1 MTGFDIEF
9 WHWWVL
15 ALALAVVEMVLPG
28 AAFIWLGLAA
38 GAVGLGLLL
47 VPDLAVPVQFGA
59 FAVLAIA
66 AVVAT
71 RFIPKPAL
79 DETDQP
85 NLNRRAAQYVGR
97 QLVLESAIVN
107 GRGRAFVGDTLWSVA
122 GDDLPVGTA
131 VKVVAADGAL
141 LRVERA

>member
-1 MTGFDIEF
+1 MNDVTIEF

-15 ALALAVVEMVLPG
+15 ALILGVVEMFLPG

-47 VPDLAVPVQFGA
+47 IPDLPVPVQFGA
-59 FAVLAIA
+59 FALLAIA

-71 RFIPKPAL
+71 RFIPKPRL

-85 NLNRRAAQYVGR
+85 NLNRRAAQYVG
-97 QLVLESAIVN
+97 QTLVLESAIVN

-122 GDDLPVGTA
+122 GQDLPAGAQVR
-131 VKVVAADGAL
+131 VVSADGAM
-141 LRVERA
+141 LRVEPA